1 MKREAGGQ
9 GEFLLCPQGKVASPR
24 SVGIICAYW
33 SPFAPGT
40 HATPLQVRPRSLY
53 LSERRKRPIS
63 LSHTSFALEFPSPE
77 WRSCCTFD
85 NTQKP

>member
-1 MKREAGGQ
+1 VN
-9 GEFLLCPQGKVASPR
+9 FF
-24 SVGIICAYW
+24 
-33 SPFAPGT
+33 FARRAKPPVRVLWGLFVLIEVPLNLEP
-40 HATPLQVRPRSLY
+40 TPLQVPPRSLY

-63 LSHTSFALEFPSPE
+63 LSHTSLALEFPSPE